1 MECISADPARPQLGE
16 LLVHKGVLTETQLEH
31 ALAEQRQSGAPLG
44 EILVRLGFSKGATI
58 ANALADQHGG
68 PLRTE
73 YGLSIGPT
81 HPVGTPPDPTRSLA
95 PVPDPDPGPSEQDAV
110 IARLTA
116 ALDEKR
122 LELARVHA
130 DLASAAGQVAAA
142 TAELAR
148 IRREA
153 EPAPEAEHLL
163 FLPGAKGY
171 RILPRSGAAPEVGV
185 VVEVAL
191 DGGASVP
198 LTVMKIGASPLP
210 GTRVRCVYL
219 A

>member
-1 MECISADPARPQLGE
+1 MSADPARPQLGE

-31 ALAEQRQSGAPLG
+31 ALAEQRNSGAPLG

-81 HPVGTPPDPTRSLA
+81 RPVGTPPDPTRSLA
-95 PVPDPDPGPSEQDAV
+95 PVPDPGPTEQAAA

-130 DLASAAGQVAAA
+130 DLASAAGQIAAA

-153 EPAPEAEHLL
+153 EPAPETEHLL

-171 RILPRSGAAPEVGV
+171 RILARSGPPPEVGA

-191 DGGASVP
+191 EAGASVP
-198 LTVMKIGASPLP
+198 FTVMKIGASPLP
-210 GTRVRCVYL
+210 GTRARCAYL